1 MYRAKASPGETICY
15 YQAGMDEDA
24 RHRRQIAN
32 ELRHALARDEFRL
45 LYQPQRSLR
54 THQISGYEAL
64 LRWKHPRLGHISPM
78 EFIPIA
84 EQTGEILRIGEWVL
98 RAACREAASWTSQD
112 KVAVNLSPVQL
123 LQPDLPEMVT
133 SILLETGLAPRR
145 LELEITETALITE
158 KARALHS
165 LRRIKALGVSVAMDD
180 FGTGYSS
187 LDTLHSFPFDKIKI
201 DKSFLLQSGESPQA
215 QAIIRAVLALGRSL
229 GIPVLAEGVE
239 TLDQLKLLVDEGCDE
254 AQGYLF
260 GRPSPMQAEPA
271 EQAALR
277 A

>member
-1 MYRAKASPGETICY
+1 M
-15 YQAGMDEDA
+15 
-24 RHRRQIAN
+24 
-32 ELRHALARDEFRL
+32 

-123 LQPDLPEMVT
+123 LQSDLPEMVT

-158 KARALHS
+158 KAHALHS

>member
-1 MYRAKASPGETICY
+1 
-15 YQAGMDEDA
+15 
-24 RHRRQIAN
+24 
-32 ELRHALARDEFRL
+32 
-45 LYQPQRSLR
+45 
-54 THQISGYEAL
+54 
-64 LRWKHPRLGHISPM
+64 M
-78 EFIPIA
+78 EFVPIA
-84 EQTGEILRIGEWVL
+84 EQTGEIIRIGEWVL
-98 RAACREAASWTSQD
+98 RSACQEAASWTSQD
-112 KVAVNLSPVQL
+112 KIAVNLSPVQL
-123 LQPDLPEMVT
+123 LQPDLPETVAT
-133 SILLETGLAPRR
+133 ILLESGLAPRR
-145 LELEITETALITE
+145 LELEITETALITD

-201 DKSFLLQSGESPQA
+201 DKSFLLQSGESHQA

-239 TLDQLKLLVDEGCDE
+239 TLEQLKLLVDEGCDE

-260 GRPSPMQAEPA
+260 GRPASMPA
-271 EQAALR
+271 PSGERIALR